1 MENTTIQI
9 KTAEDMFTEA
19 FKETDFKLIDT
30 EYYRNSIQFN
40 CIDCRIFDG
49 EFEGSEY
56 FIRICNMGSII
67 IGRIG
72 KEDSKSYAHRLSKHQ
87 MLTLLNNYERF
98 FGKEKGEEY
107 AKVY

>member
-1 MENTTIQI
+1 MENTTPQI
-9 KTAEDMFTEA
+9 RTAEDMFKEA
-19 FKETDFKLIDT
+19 FKEADFKLINI
-30 EYYRNSIQFN
+30 EYYHNSMQFN
-40 CIDCRIFDG
+40 CIDCRIFND
-49 EFEGSEY
+49 EIERSKY

-72 KEDSKSYAHRLSKHQ
+72 KEDGKSYAYQLSKHQ

>member
-9 KTAEDMFTEA
+9 KTAEEMFKEA
-19 FKETDFKLIDT
+19 FKGTDFKLIDT
-30 EYYRNSIQFN
+30 EYYYNSIQFN

-49 EFEGSEY
+49 KFEGSKY

-72 KEDSKSYAHRLSKHQ
+72 KEDGKSYAHILSKHQ